1 VLGSAFAIGNGAAPF
16 MIPASNF
23 DANHTDSLVRKAV
36 PGGADYQLAQEL
48 RA

>member
-1 VLGSAFAIGNGAAPF
+1 
-16 MIPASNF
+16 MILASNF
-23 DANHTDSLVRKAV
+23 DANHTDSLVRTAV